1 MNDIYHNMSTM
12 CLENFLLSVDVGDDN
27 GAKQLIANVSN
38 DTLKVA
44 YRRTMNNVK
53 NTETAKT
60 QGESP
65 YRSMLE
71 IILDEMNNRGVSPTS
86 GKRSR

>member
-1 MNDIYHNMSTM
+1 MSGI
-12 CLENFLLSVDVGDDN
+12 CFEEFLLSVDVGDDN
-27 GAKQLIANVSN
+27 GAEQLIGGVSN

-65 YRSMLE
+65 YRSMLH
-71 IILDEMNNRGVSPTS
+71 IILDEMKTRGVSPTGSS

>member
-1 MNDIYHNMSTM
+1 MNSSDAKD
-12 CLENFLLSVDVGDDN
+12 FLLSVDVGDDH
-27 GAKQLIANVSN
+27 GAMQLIGDVSN
-38 DTLKVA
+38 DTLKIA

-53 NTETAKT
+53 NTETANT

-65 YRSMLE
+65 YRSMLH
-71 IILDEMNNRGVSPTS
+71 IVLDEMNNRGIPSTVSS